1 MKQHTFSVILLL
13 ECAYPK
19 LLIFDQTIVLIIGI
33 SEHSSR
39 EMNYIFVF
47 YLDSM
52 AGENVKLKIQFT
64 SQLFS
69 LKMFTILH
77 NIFGYYG

>member
-1 MKQHTFSVILLL
+1 
-13 ECAYPK
+13 
-19 LLIFDQTIVLIIGI
+19 
-33 SEHSSR
+33 
-39 EMNYIFVF
+39 MNYIFVF

-77 NIFGYYG
+77 NIFGYYGWTKV